1 MQIDNRKIVPTAD
14 FPNVSP
20 PSRRRRNRL
29 VLE

>member
-14 FPNVSP
+14 FLNVSL
-20 PSRRRRNRL
+20 PSERRRNRL